1 MAEMWSLW
9 HIPLTIVVALLLVAH
24 GIPSDPARGKTVLA
38 EKVSQLMD
46 WTKKNRVI
54 RMSDTTFYHFVLEP
68 PRNYS
73 MIVMF
78 TALHELRQCIM
89 CKRAAEEF
97 QILANSWQQSS
108 TFTNKIFFAM
118 VDYDQSPEV
127 FRMIQVVS
135 VPNVLHFSVKRK
147 FTSDDIY
154 HLEGRGIT
162 AEQMAKWVAERT
174 NVSIR
179 IRQPTNVGV
188 LFMFGTI
195 LVLSGGLVCLLKKK
209 REFISNKT
217 LWAVLGLSFV
227 TVMTSGQM
235 WTHIKG
241 APYAQMNPHTG
252 HIHYIHRMNY
262 SQFVAET
269 CIVALFNMCISLGM
283 VLLDKATSR
292 MNTVKRKMMCMTGI
306 CLVVIFFSWLLSL
319 FRFKQ
324 RGYPYRFLMD

>member
-1 MAEMWSLW
+1 MAVLWWLW
-9 HIPLTIVVALLLVAH
+9 HIPLTVVVAH
-24 GIPSDPARGKTVLA
+24 GAPSDPAQGKKVLA

-54 RMSDTTFYHFVLEP
+54 RMNDTMFYHFVLEP

-78 TALHELRQCIM
+78 TALHELRQCVM
-89 CKRAAEEF
+89 CKHAAEEF
-97 QILANSWQQSS
+97 HILANSWQHSS
-108 TFTNKIFFAM
+108 KFTNRIFFAM

-127 FRMIQVVS
+127 FRTIQVVS
-135 VPNVLHFSVKRK
+135 VPNFLHFSAKRE

-154 HLEGRGIT
+154 HLEGRGII
-162 AEQMAKWVAERT
+162 AEQMAKWVGERT
-174 NVSIR
+174 NVNIR
-179 IRQPTNVGV
+179 ISQPTNDGG
-188 LFMFGTI
+188 LFTLGTI
-195 LVLSGGLVCLLKKK
+195 LALTGGLVSLLKSK
-209 REFISNKT
+209 FIFNKT

-235 WTHIKG
+235 WAHIKG
-241 APYAQMNPHTG
+241 ASFAQRDPRTG
-252 HIHYIHRMNY
+252 HMHYIHRASY

-269 CIVALFNMCISLGM
+269 CIIALFNMCVFLGM
-283 VLLDKATSR
+283 VLLDKAATSR
-292 MNTVKRKMMCMTGI
+292 MNVVKRKMVCLIGI

-319 FRFKQ
+319 LRFKL